1 MALTAHA
8 CCLPESRNQ
17 SITDL
22 RYVRRVARGLLHQ
35 IFIFPLCPPQDERR
49 IAESRNERG
58 ERTERQGRSRRHN
71 HHSQIA
77 WMADEEIRAAC
88 YQLVVALRLHHN
100 RCAKE

>member
-58 ERTERQGRSRRHN
+58 ERTKHQGRCRRDN
-71 HHSQIA
+71 HHRQVA
-77 WMADEEIRAAC
+77 WMPDEAIRAAC
-88 YQLVVALRLHHN
+88 YQLVAALGLNPN
-100 RCAKE
+100 RGG